1 MKNQNSCFL
10 ASSGIVKFYKP
21 FLNQLFCCS
30 AYNNLVLKH
39 DSKKYLTIRYLMLF
53 IFVYFYFLEESLD
66 IKRCMDM
73 FTYEYFYL
81 LNPGE

>member
-1 MKNQNSCFL
+1 
-10 ASSGIVKFYKP
+10 
-21 FLNQLFCCS
+21 
-30 AYNNLVLKH
+30 
-39 DSKKYLTIRYLMLF
+39 MLF

-81 LNPGE
+81 LNPGDWIWSFYLLILSDLPIGPQQ